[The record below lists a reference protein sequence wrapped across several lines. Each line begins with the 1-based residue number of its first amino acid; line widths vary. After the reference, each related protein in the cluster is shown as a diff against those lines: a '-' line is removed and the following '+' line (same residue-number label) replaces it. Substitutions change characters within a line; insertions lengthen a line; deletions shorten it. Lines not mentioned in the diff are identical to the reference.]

1 VDYAINSSNF
11 SNLTCKIRTNV
22 PARIFNLFQMQQ
34 RTKKNAHHPFHLK
47 KFTEDFCLYAC
58 PLNQLKRKFE
68 VPKHKIYATS
78 LKWLAPEF
86 SMSFKFTVY
95 LVTKGMNW
103 L

>member
-1 VDYAINSSNF
+1 MRLLEF
-11 SNLTCKIRTNV
+11 S
-22 PARIFNLFQMQQ
+22 IFSKCSREQ
-34 RTKKNAHHPFHLK
+34 KKNAHRPFHLK

-95 LVTKGMNW
+95 LVMKGMNW
-103 L
+103 LRTRGKED

>member
-1 VDYAINSSNF
+1 MRLLEF
-11 SNLTCKIRTNV
+11 S
-22 PARIFNLFQMQQ
+22 IFSKCSREQ
-34 RTKKNAHHPFHLK
+34 KKNAHRPFNLK

-103 L
+103 LRTRGKED